1 MWCPRAATATPVAQA
16 VAAAR
21 AAFPDGRSAL
31 DGPERYPARQILET
45 CQTVV
50 ARLHRLS
57 EARVVYA
64 QQNPAPIDQGVFLND
79 VIAVVCGEGAGM
91 LGLSASGSGREKL
104 ACCGGHLQLIEVPRK
119 VVSVA
124 DALDPACSTP
134 AAESLCG

>member
-1 MWCPRAATATPVAQA
+1 M
-16 VAAAR
+16 AAAR

-79 VIAVVCGEGAGM
+79 VIAVGNG
-91 LGLSASGSGREKL
+91 
-104 ACCGGHLQLIEVPRK
+104 K
-119 VVSVA
+119 VLFYCR
-124 DALDPACSTP
+124 DAWPECKRFWP
-134 AAESLCG
+134 